1 LKAKEDLARLFNDA
15 LAKAGLAAASVE
27 TFATPRRLALIAT
40 GLPLATEAV
49 SEETKGPKVGAP
61 PQAMEGFLRKT
72 GLSQDQLVERHGV
85 YYAVAQKA
93 GRQTVD
99 VLAEAIPAII
109 RAFPWPKSQ
118 RWGAASASTE
128 SLRWVRPLQGI
139 VALLGDAVV
148 HCEIEGI
155 VSGAETMG
163 HRFHHS
169 GPIIIENAGDYIEK
183 LRDAHILVHFS
194 ERCRIIR
201 DGAKAAAEAAG
212 LTLVEDEGLVIEN
225 AGLTEW
231 PVPMLGRF
239 DPAFLDVPQ
248 EVIQL
253 TARVNQKYFV
263 CHSPLPPAG
272 GAGGGPE
279 LHAGAPSP
287 NPSRTREGDLANAFV
302 CTANIDA
309 HDKGAAIVAGNEKVL
324 AARLSDAKFFWEQD
338 LKVALDDQAQ
348 KLAQITFH
356 EKLGSVADKV
366 ERVAKLARWLVEQ
379 GIVGPRSPAQAGAQP
394 ATNESSDAVLDPGLR
409 RGTQDLDG
417 APNPNVTPAKAGG
430 QLRSEPLESTGQEMD
445 SRLRGNDEDISVRAF
460 ADQAERA
467 AKPARWLVE
476 KDIVGPRS
484 PAQTGA
490 QPATNESSDQVLDP
504 GLRRGTQ
511 DLADQAERAARLCK
525 ADLVTG
531 MVGEFPELQGIMG
544 GYYARAQGESDAVAD
559 AIRDHYKPVGQG
571 DDVPTAP
578 VAVAVSLADKLDTI
592 VSFLA
597 IDEKPTGSKDP
608 FAIRRAAIGL
618 IQLIVIN
625 DLRLPLFAISSNA
638 LFGLAETAFSMVNEL
653 GAEVQNYTEIL
664 ANLQALETAGFS
676 DNEFI
681 QLNLPDVQNVRE
693 SGAMNLLL
701 LVRAKFSAGP
711 KAFIAE
717 VNDFFAD
724 RLKVQQREAGV
735 RHDLIDAV
743 FSLGG
748 EDDLVRLLA
757 RVKAL
762 QAYITTAE
770 GANLLAA
777 YKRAANILKQAE
789 SSSPSTRDGEGDRSA
804 QPRGGGAPPSVADAT
819 ATSPS
824 RVDGE
829 ELALLTALDAAEPK
843 AAAALSVEDFEG
855 AMAALATLRAPID
868 AFFEAVMVND
878 PDQDKRTF
886 RLGLLA
892 RFRDAVHQV
901 ADFSKIEG

>member
-1 LKAKEDLARLFNDA
+1 MTDFLLELRSEEIPARMQVKAKEDLARLFNDA

-40 GLPLATEAV
+40 GLPMATEAV
-49 SEETKGPKVGAP
+49 SEETKGPKLGAP

-72 GLSQDQLVERHGV
+72 GLTQDQLIERDGV
-85 YYAVAQKA
+85 YFAVVEKA
-93 GRQTVD
+93 GRQTAD

-118 RWGAASASTE
+118 RWGAASVSTE

-139 VALLGDAVV
+139 VALLGDDVV
-148 HCEIEGI
+148 PCEIDGI
-155 VSGAETMG
+155 CSGAATMG

-169 GPIIIENAGDYIEK
+169 GTIHIANAADYAAK
-183 LRDAHILVHFS
+183 LRDAHVLVHFS

-212 LTLVEDEGLVIEN
+212 LTLVADEGLVVEN

-231 PVPMLGRF
+231 PVRMLGRF
-239 DPAFLDVPQ
+239 DAGFLDVPQ

-263 CHSPLPPAG
+263 CHDKAG
-272 GAGGGPE
+272 K
-279 LHAGAPSP
+279 
-287 NPSRTREGDLANAFV
+287 LANAFV

-309 HDKGAAIVAGNEKVL
+309 HDGGAAIVAGNEKVL

-338 LKVALDDQAQ
+338 LKVALDDQAK

-366 ERVAKLARWLVEQ
+366 ERVAKLARWLVEA
-379 GIVGPRSPAQAGAQP
+379 GIVKSSPERGGGARVASDGGGASPSTSLDADNPLHHPSDGPPPRAG
-394 ATNESSDAVLDPGLR
+394 E
-409 RGTQDLDG
+409 
-417 APNPNVTPAKAGG
+417 
-430 QLRSEPLESTGQEMD
+430 E
-445 SRLRGNDEDISVRAF
+445 
-460 ADQAERA
+460 
-467 AKPARWLVE
+467 
-476 KDIVGPRS
+476 
-484 PAQTGA
+484 
-490 QPATNESSDQVLDP
+490 
-504 GLRRGTQ
+504 
-511 DLADQAERAARLCK
+511 LADQAERAARLCK

-578 VAVAVSLADKLDTI
+578 VTVAVSLADKLDT
-592 VSFLA
+592 LA
-597 IDEKPTGSKDP
+597 QFFAAGMPPTGSKDP
-608 FAIRRAAIGL
+608 FALRRAAIGFL
-618 IQLIVIN
+618 SLLLQN
-625 DLRLPLFAISSNA
+625 DLRCSLKGMLVATGAGSSFAI
-638 LFGLAETAFSMVNEL
+638 
-653 GAEVQNYTEIL
+653 
-664 ANLQALETAGFS
+664 LE
-676 DNEFI
+676 EFLI
-681 QLNLPDVQNVRE
+681 
-693 SGAMNLLL
+693 
-701 LVRAKFSAGP
+701 
-711 KAFIAE
+711 
-717 VNDFFAD
+717 D

-762 QAYITTAE
+762 QAYISTAE

-777 YKRAANILKQAE
+777 YKRAANILKG
-789 SSSPSTRDGEGDRSA
+789 SDPVSPALDTARDA
-804 QPRGGGAPPSVADAT
+804 LMADPA
-819 ATSPS
+819 
-824 RVDGE
+824 DI
-829 ELALLTALDAAEPK
+829 ALLGALDIAEPQAKK
-843 AAAALSVEDFEG
+843 ALEAEQFED

-868 AFFEAVMVND
+868 RFFEEVMVND
-878 PDQDKRTF
+878 EDAAKRAF

-892 RFRDAVHQV
+892 RFRDAVTQV